1 MPEITGQQALDVAI
15 GLILVFFLL
24 SVVCSAINE
33 AFATALA

>member
-24 SVVCSAINE
+24 SVGGPRLC
-33 AFATALA
+33 